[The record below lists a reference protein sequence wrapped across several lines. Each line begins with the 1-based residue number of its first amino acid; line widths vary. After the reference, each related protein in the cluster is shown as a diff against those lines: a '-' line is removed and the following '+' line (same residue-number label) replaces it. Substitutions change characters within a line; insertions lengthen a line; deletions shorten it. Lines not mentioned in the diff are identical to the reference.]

1 MPSWVKQSYSI
12 NIVEIF
18 FVARIYKAKTNNHPN
33 LENDLYRIGLFLATN
48 LAIIV
53 IASISLRLLGVESIL
68 ADNGMD
74 LDLKAL
80 LIFCAV
86 FGFAGSLIS
95 LLLSKFMAKMS
106 SRTQIIKEPQNAQER
121 WLLTTVAELAKKA
134 NIGMPEVGIF
144 PAQQSNAFATGWNR
158 NNALVAVSAGLLER
172 FSKDEAKAVLAHEIG
187 HVANGD
193 MITLALVQGVV
204 NTFVMFAA
212 RVIGFFVDR
221 VVLKNQRGLGLGYWI
236 TTIIAEICLGIL
248 ASTIV
253 MWFSRQRE
261 FRADKAGAQ
270 LAGRTAMIGALQKLQ
285 AETQAQVPSQMPDTM
300 TAFGIS
306 SGWKRKRSRLFMTHP
321 PLEERIEA
329 LKYG

>member
-1 MPSWVKQSYSI
+1 M
-12 NIVEIF
+12 
-18 FVARIYKAKTNNHPN
+18 
-33 LENDLYRIGLFLATN
+33 YRIGLFLLTN

-53 IASISLRLLGVESIL
+53 VASISLRLLGVDSIL
-68 ADNGMD
+68 ANNGMD
-74 LDLKAL
+74 LDLGAL

-86 FGFAGSLIS
+86 FGFIGSFVS
-95 LLLSKFMAKMS
+95 LLLSKFIAKRTS
-106 SRTQIIKEPQNAQER
+106 GTQIILQPQTEQER
-121 WLLTTVAELAKKA
+121 WLMQTVADLAKKA
-134 NIGMPEVGIF
+134 DIGMPEVGIF

-158 NNALVAVSAGLLER
+158 NNALVAVSSGLLQR
-172 FSKDEAKAVLAHEIG
+172 FSRDEARAVLAHEIG

-193 MITLALVQGVV
+193 MITLSLVQGVV

-221 VVLKNQRGLGLGYWI
+221 VVLKNNRGLGLGYWI
-236 TTIIAEICLGIL
+236 TTVVAEIALGIL

-261 FRADKAGAQ
+261 FRADAAGAQ
-270 LAGRTAMIGALQKLQ
+270 LAGRTAMLGALEKLRS
-285 AETQAQVPSQMPDTM
+285 ETQAQVANEMPDTM

-306 SGWKRKRSRLFMTHP
+306 SGWKRKTSKLFMTHP
-321 PLEERIEA
+321 PLEERIKA